1 MSNLHPNQE
10 TERFYHPQKIP
21 NCHQLEQTNL
31 VCGNRNQVSV
41 VSSGDGGRGEG
52 GLQNQVEME
61 GGVKVDCKEAQE
73 NFWVVALGLELL
85 SAGYTWV
92 YVFVK
97 TDVYTQNGCILWD
110 FHYMSIKLIEK
121 NSTGISF
128 KVLAIPSSPSYSS
141 S

>member
-1 MSNLHPNQE
+1 
-10 TERFYHPQKIP
+10 
-21 NCHQLEQTNL
+21 
-31 VCGNRNQVSV
+31 
-41 VSSGDGGRGEG
+41 
-52 GLQNQVEME
+52 ME